1 MEDPTQKNTD
11 NSTQAQT
18 IGGPQIQ
25 PQYQTDTQ
33 HTNVQSSEIKSSF
46 LFIDNTVV
54 NYLILII
61 ATIIMFKLIY
71 DVVYNKLSGIG
82 ILIDII
88 FFAVIYVY
96 IIFLYQQVN
105 TKKQTNLVFSFSN
118 EIKRELDD
126 VNTIL
131 YVLYLIAV
139 LYVIKFLFLQ
149 NNKNMPI
156 SISLSTN
163 IAWLYFAILLIVNF
177 FKYILNI
184 PIIDMINIFTSDFF
198 NSPNS
203 YTSTVS
209 PEIKK
214 SDEVFHIS
222 NNLYSYEDA
231 QNICSSYGAKL
242 ATYDQIENAY
252 NNGAEW
258 CSYGWS
264 DGQMA
269 FFPTQK
275 NTWEELQKK
284 PTHKN
289 DCGRPGINGGYMEN
303 QKLLFGV
310 NCYGKKPEPTI
321 QEQNM
326 MKMRQQQITPVK
338 NEKVEFWKENANTML
353 LVNPFNKQT
362 WSQF

>member
-1 MEDPTQKNTD
+1 MEDPTQKNID
-11 NSTQAQT
+11 NLTQSQT
-18 IGGPQIQ
+18 LSSHQIL
-25 PQYQTDTQ
+25 P
-33 HTNVQSSEIKSSF
+33 HPPSSF
-46 LFIDNTVV
+46 LFIDNTIV
-54 NYLILII
+54 NYLILIL

-88 FFAVIYVY
+88 FFTVIYVY

-105 TKKQTNLVFSFSN
+105 TKKQTNLLFSFSN

-131 YVLYLIAV
+131 YVSYSIAV

-156 SISLSTN
+156 SISVSTN

-184 PIIDMINIFTSDFF
+184 PIIDMINTFTSDFF
-198 NSPNS
+198 NSS
-203 YTSTVS
+203 TSHTSSNVS
-209 PEIKK
+209 PEIIK

-275 NTWEELQKK
+275 NTWEELQKN
-284 PTHKN
+284 PNHKN
-289 DCGRPGINGGYMEN
+289 DCGRPGINGGYMDN

-321 QEQNM
+321 QQQNM
-326 MKMRQQQITPVK
+326 MKIKQQQTTPVK

-353 LVNPFNKQT
+353 LVNPFNKQS